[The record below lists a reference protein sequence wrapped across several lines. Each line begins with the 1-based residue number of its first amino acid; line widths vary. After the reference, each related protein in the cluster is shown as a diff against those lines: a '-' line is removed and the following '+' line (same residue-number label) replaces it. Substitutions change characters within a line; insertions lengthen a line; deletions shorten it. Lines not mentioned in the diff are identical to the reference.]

1 MCDLQQ
7 RNASLGIDGMTQMQL
22 IYTGKCSAWV
32 HSAKGVGQA
41 GNPGERVNTTSAAC
55 IVQWAGS
62 WQASP
67 SRIVLSPGSEHQNWQ
82 CDRKSCK
89 NYV

>member
-1 MCDLQQ
+1 MVCDLQQ

-67 SRIVLSPGSEHQNWQ
+67 SRIVLSPGSELANE
-82 CDRKSCK
+82 
-89 NYV
+89 

>member
-1 MCDLQQ
+1 MVCDLQQ

-62 WQASP
+62 C
-67 SRIVLSPGSEHQNWQ
+67 VLSL
-82 CDRKSCK
+82 D
-89 NYV
+89 